1 MERAFKNQKCIKVSL
16 ACVNNGF
23 LVLKTEDKSFHKTA
37 TFLTSAIQPTKT
49 AAWKLVPGPSVFAK
63 N

>member
-23 LVLKTEDKSFHKTA
+23 LVLKTEDKSLHKTA

-49 AAWKLVPGPSVFAK
+49 AA
-63 N
+63 